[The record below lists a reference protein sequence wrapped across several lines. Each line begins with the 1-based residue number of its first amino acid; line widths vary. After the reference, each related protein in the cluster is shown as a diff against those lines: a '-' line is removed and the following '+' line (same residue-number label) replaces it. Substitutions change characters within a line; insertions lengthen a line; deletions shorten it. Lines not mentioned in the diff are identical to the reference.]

1 MENAEDL
8 LRCGQTSLETRA
20 ECETQEDED
29 VSDPFIS
36 SLEMKKTNKCIKISQ
51 YKSKLFC
58 SSWKEKIYEMQQ
70 NIKWKRRKCW
80 CIKMKESLKTRGNN
94 QPSIPSL
101 CLSVTPSSVL
111 EDQVLLQTG
120 SLISVSGFVWCSL
133 GLIQPRSPMS
143 LSTGGGTLGKTVEP
157 VPAVR

>member
-1 MENAEDL
+1 MRTDNR
-8 LRCGQTSLETRA
+8 LRHGLNVRRRKTKTYQ
-20 ECETQEDED
+20 
-29 VSDPFIS
+29 IHS
-36 SLEMKKTNKCIKISQ
+36 SANSNEEKTNKCIKISQ

-58 SSWKEKIYEMQQ
+58 SPWKEKIYEMQQ

-80 CIKMKESLKTRGNN
+80 CIKMKESLKIRGND

-120 SLISVSGFVWCSL
+120 SLISVSGFVWCSP